1 MERHV
6 HECPNYA
13 NAGVCRKRKCHLPHV
28 DRAGQIRK
36 HNANVTDSKGSADED
51 DSDLVSD
58 DDHDEADSD
67 DVDSDSLAEDPMEVL
82 DDNASQASHALSQQH
97 DFLRF

>member
-67 DVDSDSLAEDPMEVL
+67 DVDSDSLAEDPTEVL